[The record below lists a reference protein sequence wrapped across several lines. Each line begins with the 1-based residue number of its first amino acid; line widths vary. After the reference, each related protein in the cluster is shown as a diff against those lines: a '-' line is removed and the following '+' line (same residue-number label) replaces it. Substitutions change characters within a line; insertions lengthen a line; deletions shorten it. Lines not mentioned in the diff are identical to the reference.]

1 MLENEIKINTKF
13 DGAQPLP
20 MTKSKKV
27 LQFVNSFMLVPI
39 MSANISLG
47 SFMTLP
53 QGVLD
58 SSFAVV
64 TTESAPIIESEKTL
78 EQDRLEK
85 AAQID
90 AYYTSHNLPLAGYGM
105 KMVIEA
111 EKNNID
117 WRLIPALGMREST
130 GGKFACK
137 NATFS
142 PFGYGSCKLNF
153 DSYDHAIEV
162 VARSLGGNN
171 PKTASHYK
179 NKTTEEKL
187 KSYNPPSIVARYA
200 DQVMAIMSEISPN
213 A

>member
-1 MLENEIKINTKF
+1 MEF

-64 TTESAPIIESEKTL
+64 TTESAPIIESEKTI

-90 AYYTSHNLPLAGYGM
+90 AYYKAHNLPLAGYGM
-105 KMVIEA
+105 KMVLEA

-187 KSYNPPSIVARYA
+187 KSYNPPSIVPKYV

>member
-1 MLENEIKINTKF
+1 
-13 DGAQPLP
+13 
-20 MTKSKKV
+20 
-27 LQFVNSFMLVPI
+27 MLVPI
-39 MSANISLG
+39 LSANISLG

-53 QGVLD
+53 QGVID

-64 TTESAPIIESEKTL
+64 TTQSSGDDKKDVTTE

-90 AYYTSHNLPLAGYGM
+90 EYYKAHNLPLAGYGM
-105 KMVIEA
+105 KMVLEA

-117 WRLIPALGMREST
+117 WRLLPALAMREST

-137 NATFS
+137 KATFS
-142 PFGYGSCKLNF
+142 PFGYGSCRLNF

-179 NKTTEEKL
+179 DKTTEEKL
-187 KSYNPPSIVARYA
+187 KSYNPPSIVADYA
-200 DQVMAIMSEISPN
+200 NQVMAIMTEISPE

>member
-1 MLENEIKINTKF
+1 MY
-13 DGAQPLP
+13 
-20 MTKSKKV
+20 KSKKV
-27 LQFVNSFMLVPI
+27 LQFVNSLMLLPM

-53 QGVLD
+53 QEVLD
-58 SSFAVV
+58 SSFPVI
-64 TTESAPIIESEKTL
+64 TNESALIIEKDNTIEKA
-78 EQDRLEK
+78 RLEK
-85 AAQID
+85 AALID
-90 AYYTSHNLPLAGYGM
+90 EYFESQNLPLAGHGM

-117 WRLIPALGMREST
+117 WRLIPALAMREST

-137 NATFS
+137 KATFS

-162 VARSLGGNN
+162 VARSIGGNN

-179 NKTTEEKL
+179 DKTTEEKL
-187 KSYNPPSIVARYA
+187 KSYNPPSVVRNYA
-200 DQVMAIMSEISPN
+200 DQVMAIMDEISPD